1 MIGDLQGLFNA
12 QRKENMVEKIE
23 INQVRMTDEIPAVA
37 ETAQKSSSV
46 ESLVMQLGVPVD
58 RIEQFTGALNTAFD
72 NDPKRVIGY
81 LTFKIAR
88 RKEQL

>member
-1 MIGDLQGLFNA
+1 
-12 QRKENMVEKIE
+12 MVER
-23 INQVRMTDEIPAVA
+23 INTDQIVTMNGAASEA
-37 ETAQKSSSV
+37 ETGQGSSSV